1 MALELVRLSKE
12 FPGHVAV
19 QDVSLTLHSGEFF
32 TLVGP
37 SGCGKTTTLR
47 MIAGFEHPTGGT
59 ITLNGKRLNEL
70 SPQQRNVST
79 VFQNYALFPHLNVQ
93 ENVAFGLRRRGVRD
107 PRSQVA
113 EALGTVRLTGKELR
127 MPAQLSGGEKQRV
140 ALARSLVLKPDVLLL
155 DEPLAALDP
164 QLRRQVR
171 AELKNL
177 QRAAQTTF
185 LFVTHDQEEAL
196 SLGDRIGV
204 MNGGR
209 LEQVASPA
217 EAYSKPVSRFV
228 AGFLGEVN
236 WMGDRAVRPERTR
249 ISTTPAAPA
258 ESSVPCR
265 VLHSMFR
272 GSVIQVQVECTHGS
286 AAAYLLPHQP
296 SFSPGDCAY
305 LSWHHADELPLPA

>member
-1 MALELVRLSKE
+1 MALELQQVSKA

-19 QDVSLTLHSGEFF
+19 QDVSLTLNPGEFF

-47 MIAGFEHPTGGT
+47 MIAGFEHPSSGN
-59 ITLNGKRLNEL
+59 ITLNGKLLNGL
-70 SPQQRNVST
+70 TPQQRNVST
-79 VFQNYALFPHLNVQ
+79 VFQNYALFPHLSVE

-107 PRSQVA
+107 PRPQVA
-113 EALGTVRLTGKELR
+113 EALRTVRLTGKESRL
-127 MPAQLSGGEKQRV
+127 PAQLSGGEKQRV

-171 AELKNL
+171 AELKHL
-177 QRAAQTTF
+177 QRAAKITF

-209 LEQVASPA
+209 LEQVAVPA
-217 EAYSKPVSRFV
+217 QAYSNPVSRFV

-249 ISTTPAAPA
+249 IEAA
-258 ESSVPCR
+258 SSDGAVPCR
-265 VLHSMFR
+265 VVHSMFL
-272 GSVIQVQVECTHGS
+272 GGVIQVEVECAHGS
-286 AAAYLLPHQP
+286 AAAHLLPHQTA
-296 SFSPGDCAY
+296 FSPGDAAY
-305 LSWHHADELPLPA
+305 LSWHRADELLLSA